1 MFQLNKINATIL
13 AVGIAL
19 APFLP
24 EYAHAATPRQMVSAT
39 HRSGDPIGDII
50 AARMGWDAPAPVQR
64 STPKPKKPKKP
75 APVTQPAASAIE
87 RSAAEKAG
95 AAASRAAHDAEFAMA
110 FGWWGSSPLCKRK
123 STSFCRVGFLFT
135 NSKILEWVFFN
146 REQLQLDFMCWWYN

>member
-24 EYAHAATPRQMVSAT
+24 EYAHAATPRQTASAA
-39 HRSGDPIGDII
+39 DPIGDII
-50 AARMGWDAPAPVQR
+50 AARMGWEAPAPAHR
-64 STPKPKKPKKP
+64 SAPKPKKP

-110 FGWWGSSPLCKRK
+110 FG
-123 STSFCRVGFLFT
+123 
-135 NSKILEWVFFN
+135 
-146 REQLQLDFMCWWYN
+146 